1 MKKLQVIDVSEERES
16 NILKL
21 ILFMALMLLIV
32 EMSYIL
38 PNLFSGEMRGLVG
51 TLTFFATFIFMFIF
65 IDRFAAWDGTTIEK
79 LGIEF
84 DNHTIRRIII
94 GGIAGVAATVLI
106 TAIAYIFGGQLRPVE
121 EISGDLLMSEI
132 IITAPT
138 ALFEELAH
146 RGYILPKMER
156 LAGKNQAILISSFF
170 FSCLHFTWWIT
181 PGVPLHLILI
191 FIFNIFL
198 GGVVLSLSY
207 YWSNRN
213 LWVPIAFHFAWNMIG
228 YIMFPTYPRE
238 SVVMP
243 EIFQFEWG
251 LTTIVGFLFGLS
263 LIYSLLQNK
272 KK

>member
-1 MKKLQVIDVSEERES
+1 
-16 NILKL
+16 
-21 ILFMALMLLIV
+21 
-32 EMSYIL
+32 
-38 PNLFSGEMRGLVG
+38 
-51 TLTFFATFIFMFIF
+51 
-65 IDRFAAWDGTTIEK
+65 
-79 LGIEF
+79 
-84 DNHTIRRIII
+84 
-94 GGIAGVAATVLI
+94 
-106 TAIAYIFGGQLRPVE
+106 
-121 EISGDLLMSEI
+121 MSEI

-146 RGYILPKMER
+146 RGYILPKMEGV
-156 LAGKNQAILISSFF
+156 AGKNRAILISSFF
-170 FSCLHFTWWIT
+170 FSCLHFTWWAT

-213 LWVPIAFHFAWNMIG
+213 LWVPIAFHFAWNMVG

-238 SVVMP
+238 PVVTP

-263 LIYSLLQNK
+263 LIYSLLLNK